1 MSTSANPSA
10 RIMSSTGNSFAPT
23 VSPFPSGSPAAA
35 AAPPSPEL
43 NTGAKAG
50 HRKRALLYM
59 KLKKRKNV
67 NEKAVHSNQSA
78 DLEKEGPIIYTREAE
93 PVEMLAERVPLE
105 MMSQRDVAE
114 LPGSQGLQRTGNFP
128 R

>member
-1 MSTSANPSA
+1 V
-10 RIMSSTGNSFAPT
+10 G
-23 VSPFPSGSPAAA
+23 
-35 AAPPSPEL
+35 PPSPEL

-50 HRKRALLYM
+50 IGSGVAVGVILLAIIALLYM
-59 KLKKRKNV
+59 KLKKRMNV
-67 NEKAVHSNQSA
+67 NEEAVHTSRSG

-114 LPGSQGLQRTGNFP
+114 LPSSQGVQRTGGFAS
-128 R
+128 

>member
-23 VSPFPSGSPAAA
+23 GIGSGVAVGVILLAII
-35 AAPPSPEL
+35 
-43 NTGAKAG
+43 
-50 HRKRALLYM
+50 ALLYM